1 MQLIERSKTARIHE
15 DWENDYLHSVLNT
28 LSINLF
34 YKKSEKKRKK
44 TFKLKMF
51 FNYNFKS
58 NLNKSNQIFFCSKD
72 NNKLNNIY
80 KKYCSRGAQMLKTF
94 FTKLPVVQLKLYY

>member
-80 KKYCSRGAQMLKTF
+80 KKILQQGGSDA
-94 FTKLPVVQLKLYY
+94 

>member
-44 TFKLKMF
+44 RKKKL
-51 FNYNFKS
+51 
-58 NLNKSNQIFFCSKD
+58 LN
-72 NNKLNNIY
+72 
-80 KKYCSRGAQMLKTF
+80 
-94 FTKLPVVQLKLYY
+94 

>member
-34 YKKSEKKRKK
+34 YKKSEKNEKK
-44 TFKLKMF
+44 L
-51 FNYNFKS
+51 
-58 NLNKSNQIFFCSKD
+58 LNWRCFLIIISNQIWI
-72 NNKLNNIY
+72 NQI
-80 KKYCSRGAQMLKTF
+80 KYFSAAKIITN
-94 FTKLPVVQLKLYY
+94 